1 MTEEINAQ
9 PPEKLTGIKLVKVP
23 ETSVGIKAI
32 KSALTQIKNEV
43 GVVKGIKLLKNLN
56 QYDGFDCPGCA
67 WPDPDA
73 KRAFLAEYCENG
85 AKAVAEE
92 ATKNKVSPLFF
103 TTNSVSEMTKWSD
116 YEL

>member
-1 MTEEINAQ
+1 MSKERNAQ
-9 PPEKLTGIKLVKVP
+9 PPEKLTGIQLKKIP
-23 ETSVGIKAI
+23 ATAVGFPAI
-32 KSALTQIKNEV
+32 VSALTHIKKKV
-43 GVVKGIKLLKNLN
+43 GVLKGIRLLKNIN
-56 QYDGFDCPGCA
+56 QKEGFDCPGCA

-103 TTNSVSEMTKWSD
+103 CSGRDT
-116 YEL
+116 Y